1 MPSDEKL
8 SLCYGNLVHANLEWL
23 VIGKSDSQSSN
34 TTTQELARLVEIVRA
49 LRDPKSGCPW
59 DLEQTHQSLIHYMR
73 EEAYE
78 FISAAEKGDAHEMAD
93 ELGDVLLQVV
103 LHSQIA
109 SESKSFDLA
118 QVARTISEKMIRRH
132 PHVFDNKQN
141 TSITTAEVKSNWAK
155 IKEQEGPK
163 ASYEIGEKYLRYPA
177 LLSAHKIGAK
187 TKELNF
193 DWEDPAQVAYKVE
206 EEWQELKEEI
216 TSFPQSNLDRVREE
230 MGDFLFSAA
239 QLARHL
245 GLDPEECLA
254 RANKK
259 FVGRFNQV
267 EDLIKEKDLKFQDLT
282 QRELD
287 HYWDAVKM
295 REKKWSH
302 LRRRQASFQLNASMA
317 YPNHSLVLPA
327 ALPPVKVR
335 SVKS

>member
-1 MPSDEKL
+1 MT
-8 SLCYGNLVHANLEWL
+8 
-23 VIGKSDSQSSN
+23 ISN

-49 LRDPKSGCPW
+49 LRDPDTGCPW
-59 DLEQTHQSLIHYMR
+59 DLEQTHQSLTHYMR

-78 FISAAEKGDAHEMAD
+78 FINAAEKGDMNEMAD

-103 LHSQIA
+103 LHAQIA
-109 SESKSFDLA
+109 SESSSFDLA

-132 PHVFDNKQN
+132 PHVFANQEKSAI
-141 TSITTAEVKSNWAK
+141 TSAEVKSNWAK
-155 IKEQEGPK
+155 IKDQEGRK
-163 ASYEIGEKYLRYPA
+163 SEYEIGEKHLRYPA

-216 TSFPQSNLDRVREE
+216 TSFPHSNLERVKEE

-245 GLDPEECLA
+245 GLDPEDCLA
-254 RANKK
+254 QANKK

-267 EDLIKEKDLKFQDLT
+267 EDLIKEKNLKFQDLT

-295 REKKWSH
+295 REKK
-302 LRRRQASFQLNASMA
+302 
-317 YPNHSLVLPA
+317 
-327 ALPPVKVR
+327 
-335 SVKS
+335 